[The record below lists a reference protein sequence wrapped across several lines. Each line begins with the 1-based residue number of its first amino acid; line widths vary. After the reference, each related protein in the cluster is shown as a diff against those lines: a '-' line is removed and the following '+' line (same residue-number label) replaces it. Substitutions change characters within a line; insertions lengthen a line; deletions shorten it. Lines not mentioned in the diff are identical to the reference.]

1 MCKQSIYFNITNIM
15 NNKKICFKKST
26 GIIVVAVLALGAF
39 LTITFKLITT
49 STSTSTRAADISVEF
64 NKCKYNE
71 SECFATSCVSKGGI
85 CTKSSCSTDKYQ
97 CKKNLTSC
105 EKIGKHEVPS
115 NDFALSYY
123 QNNCKKNENKPIWNG
138 NSEKPICYTA
148 TLVCGDVE
156 KCNYSTCI
164 SRVNAN
170 ISCLYKEVSYNIC
183 EQARIGPTPTSV
195 PTKTPDKINGEKIPR

>member
-1 MCKQSIYFNITNIM
+1 MD
-15 NNKKICFKKST
+15 NKKICFNKST
-26 GIIVVAVLALGAF
+26 GIIVVAILALGAF
-39 LTITFKLITT
+39 LTITFKLTTT
-49 STSTSTRAADISVEF
+49 STSTSTRATDISVEF

-85 CTKSSCSTDKYQ
+85 CTKSNCDNDKYQ

-105 EKIGKHEVPS
+105 EKVGKYEVPS
-115 NDFALSYY
+115 SNFKLDYY
-123 QNNCKKNENKPIWNG
+123 KYNCKKNEDKPIWNG

-148 TLVCGDVE
+148 TLMCGDVE
-156 KCNYSTCI
+156 KCNHSACI

-183 EQARIGPTPTSV
+183 EKAHIGPTSIPA
-195 PTKTPDKINGEKIPR
+195 PTKTPDKINGGNIPI